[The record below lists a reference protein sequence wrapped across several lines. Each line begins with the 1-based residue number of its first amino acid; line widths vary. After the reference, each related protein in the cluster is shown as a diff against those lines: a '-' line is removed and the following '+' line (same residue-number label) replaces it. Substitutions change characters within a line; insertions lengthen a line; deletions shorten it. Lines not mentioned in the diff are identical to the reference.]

1 MASTLLDATSRPARP
16 GFWAKFRAD
25 ARPDRAQFEFL
36 LILRFALLNACAL
49 AVLGVAWL
57 NGLVETVYAADTT
70 RIVLLIAAV
79 FAVGLG
85 LCARR
90 VWQTSIELNAA
101 RSAFPK
107 RGTRVAIYLEQTAA
121 IDGQGRNNLAAAL
134 KLKLA
139 SRIAPVRHIANS
151 LVLLGLIGTVI
162 GFIIALSGVD
172 PELASDIG
180 AVGPMVST
188 LIEGMAVALYTTLT
202 GAVLSIW
209 LTVNYRLLEGGVV
222 NLLTQVVERGEA
234 NHGRA

>member
-1 MASTLLDATSRPARP
+1 MASILSDATTRPARP
-16 GFWAKFRAD
+16 GFWARLRAGD
-25 ARPDRAQFEFL
+25 LPHQAAFEYL
-36 LILRFALLNACAL
+36 LILRFALFNACAL

-57 NGLVETVYAADTT
+57 NGLIDTVVVADTT
-70 RIVLLIAAV
+70 QIVLLIAAV
-79 FAVGLG
+79 FTAGLG

-90 VWQTSIELNAA
+90 VWQTSIELNAV
-101 RSAFPK
+101 RSGFPK
-107 RGTRVAIYLEQTAA
+107 RGTRVAAYLEQTAA
-121 IDGQGRNNLAAAL
+121 CDGQGRSNLAAAL

-139 SRIAPVRHIANS
+139 NRIAPVRHIANA

-172 PELASDIG
+172 PDLVSDIG

-209 LTVNYRLLEGGVV
+209 LMVNYRLLETGVV
-222 NLLTQVVERGEA
+222 NLLTQIVERGEA
-234 NHGRA
+234 SHGRA